1 MPTGEEYY
9 RQYLAGDESALDPIL
24 TLYRPGLT
32 FFIQRIVGDPDTAE
46 DIAADVFVHLLVHPR
61 RYDFRASLKTYLY
74 TLGRSWALDHLR
86 RTKWMA
92 PEPLPEDYPADRTL
106 EELFLKDQRHRALH
120 RALGQLP
127 PEQRQAVH
135 LVYFEALSYRDAG
148 AVMKKTPKQV
158 DNLLARA
165 KQRLCAL
172 LKEEI
177 L

>member
-1 MPTGEEYY
+1 MPSGEDYY

-24 TLYRPGLT
+24 SLYRPGLT

-46 DIAADVFVHLLVHPR
+46 DIAADVFVHLLIHPR

-74 TLGRSWALDHLR
+74 TLGRSRALDHLR
-86 RTKWMA
+86 RMKRMER
-92 PEPLPEDYPADRTL
+92 EPLPENYPADETL
-106 EELFLKDQRHRALH
+106 EELFLKDQRRRALH

-135 LVYFEALSYRDAG
+135 LVYFEGLSYRDTG

-158 DNLLARA
+158 DNLLTRAR
-165 KQRLCAL
+165 QSLHAL